1 MKLLALSCLVSLSVA
16 AQTLPPE
23 AEKVVA
29 AYEKSANAIREKAEK
44 ETQPHLDKAIAA
56 LQALQDSYCQ
66 QKKLDSGT
74 HSGAARHSSRPGRA
88 VGASVGHRA
97 NVSVRGDGLDERER
111 VGHRGV
117 HV

>member
-44 ETQPHLDKAIAA
+44 ETQPHLD
-56 LQALQDSYCQ
+56 
-66 QKKLDSGT
+66 
-74 HSGAARHSSRPGRA
+74 
-88 VGASVGHRA
+88 
-97 NVSVRGDGLDERER
+97 
-111 VGHRGV
+111 
-117 HV
+117 

>member
-1 MKLLALSCLVSLSVA
+1 MNALPMLFLVLAATSF

-29 AYEKSANAIREKAEK
+29 AYEKNANAIREKAEK

-66 QKKLDSGT
+66 QKKLDE
-74 HSGAARHSSRPGRA
+74 ALAI
-88 VGASVGHRA
+88 
-97 NVSVRGDGLDERER
+97 RER
-111 VGHRGV
+111 IRALRGILPDPGALSV
-117 HV
+117 QAADIGRTFLFEVTGSTSGGVWP